1 VDVRVAVELHQPERE
16 RRGIAVAHH
25 RRAGVDTRA
34 DEQACHGPGIQ
45 QSVLAVLQIA
55 IDVLEHGTGNV
66 TLVVR
71 GRTHVNLDEAHLRIV
86 KVLLE
91 PIRSH

>member
-1 VDVRVAVELHQPERE
+1 MAVELHQPERE

-25 RRAGVDTRA
+25 RRAGIDTRA
-34 DEQACHGPGIQ
+34 DEQAFHGPGIQ
-45 QSVLAVLQIA
+45 QSVLAVLQVA
-55 IDVLEHGTGNV
+55 IDVPEHSTGNV

-71 GRTHVNLDEAHLRIV
+71 RRTYVNLNEAHLRIV

-91 PIRSH
+91 PIRAA